1 MTVYTYQPDDSTGID
16 AFMSSG
22 NATTNY
28 GTANYMAIGHDPAP
42 AGLGTS
48 RALIK
53 FDLSA
58 ISPSERVVSAVLSL
72 WVSLDNS
79 SNARTISVYRVLRA
93 WVEGQTTWN
102 VYSTGNNWGT
112 AGCSNTTTDREATDI
127 GTASVGA
134 SPGVGTEIQISL
146 TPAKVQDWITGG
158 MTNNGMLLKVDTES
172 ADEIQYDSS
181 GSATA
186 GERPKLV
193 ITTISGRVI
202 AIV

>member
-1 MTVYTYQPDDSTGID
+1 MTVYTYQPDDTTGLD
-16 AFMSSG
+16 TFMSSG

-28 GTANYMAIGHDPAP
+28 GSANYLSIGHDAAP
-42 AGLGTS
+42 AGLGVART
-48 RALIK
+48 LIK
-53 FDLSA
+53 FDLSG
-58 ISPSERVVSAVLSL
+58 IPPNERVVSATLSL

-93 WVEGQTTWN
+93 WVEGQATWN

-112 AGCSNTTTDREATDI
+112 AGCSNTSTDREAADI
-127 GTASVGA
+127 GTAAISA
-134 SPGVGTEIQISL
+134 SPGVGTEIQIAL
-146 TPAKVQDWITGG
+146 TPAKVQDWITGAV
-158 MTNNGMLLKVDTES
+158 TNNGILLKVDTES
-172 ADEIQYDSS
+172 GDEIQYDSS